1 MKLDPRWI
9 GRKKRLK
16 AYALSKGIAI
26 PSGYRI
32 NPYCGSAC
40 RELIK
45 RVQRHLY
52 GEAGVTGKWNGGLD
66 AAIAPNLTTPQR
78 ALKFAQGEIGI
89 KEQIFTFQGKDYNY
103 NEFRFMMLAGLMDA
117 VESDKAFLVT
127 GKGDAKNVVDVLD
140 AEALDG
146 FLQEA
151 SGNNALGISKARI
164 ISQAIRAMNSLVASG
179 KGYNEDTGKGV
190 RIFISKTHADHQA
203 AQMAAE
209 GRKQDNRGFI
219 IPRVDKKGNK
229 QGYDIYI
236 NLEAASA
243 ATVAHEVMHFYLTE
257 QFGEKSPLFRRFA
270 ESMNSLLKGSDV
282 EYLMSFANNYAS
294 KGEEM
299 MSEEYLVEMG
309 GMLASRMASGNVTPK
324 EQTLFEKIADL
335 FNEFLYKLTKGRLG
349 YTIDVSSKTAVQEF
363 FESLAGA
370 VADGKAFNQQLAE
383 AARPTFSIT
392 ASISGLIS
400 AGIGSPVS
408 IDFK

>member
-1 MKLDPRWI
+1 M
-9 GRKKRLK
+9 
-16 AYALSKGIAI
+16 ALS
-26 PSGYRI
+26 
-32 NPYCGSAC
+32 C
-40 RELIK
+40 
-45 RVQRHLY
+45 
-52 GEAGVTGKWNGGLD
+52 D
-66 AAIAPNLTTPQR
+66 
-78 ALKFAQGEIGI
+78 I

-370 VADGKAFNQQLAE
+370 VAHSPSGQKALGKKGVE
-383 AARPTFSIT
+383 EWDR
-392 ASISGLIS
+392 ASKGLKLPKR
-400 AGIGSPVS
+400 AGRKG
-408 IDFK
+408 K